1 MQGGKDRLCH
11 KYVLLMHN
19 FCLLIFLLYVS
30 PVQKNHIVK
39 EKEDKVALKA
49 FNEDEEDFEEI
60 GVPVEEL
67 VDVHDL
73 SRFNDVAKV

>member
-1 MQGGKDRLCH
+1 MILKLCI
-11 KYVLLMHN
+11 VTQLFLM
-19 FCLLIFLLYVS
+19 F
-30 PVQKNHIVK
+30 QKNHIVAN
-39 EKEDKVALKA
+39 KEDKVALKA

-73 SRFNDVAKV
+73 SRFEDMAKV

>member
-1 MQGGKDRLCH
+1 M
-11 KYVLLMHN
+11 
-19 FCLLIFLLYVS
+19 F
-30 PVQKNHIVK
+30 QKNHTVAN
-39 EKEDKVALKA
+39 KEDKEALKA

-73 SRFNDVAKV
+73 SRFEDVAKV

>member
-1 MQGGKDRLCH
+1 M
-11 KYVLLMHN
+11 
-19 FCLLIFLLYVS
+19 
-30 PVQKNHIVK
+30 K

-60 GVPVEEL
+60 GVPVEKLGVPVEELGVPVEEIGVPVEEL

>member
-1 MQGGKDRLCH
+1 M
-11 KYVLLMHN
+11 
-19 FCLLIFLLYVS
+19 
-30 PVQKNHIVK
+30 K

-67 VDVHDL
+67 GVPVEELGVPVEELVDVHDL

>member
-1 MQGGKDRLCH
+1 MT
-11 KYVLLMHN
+11 N
-19 FCLLIFLLYVS
+19 
-30 PVQKNHIVK
+30 
-39 EKEDKVALKA
+39 KEDKVALKA

-73 SRFNDVAKV
+73 SRFEDMAKV

>member
-1 MQGGKDRLCH
+1 MLSLN
-11 KYVLLMHN
+11 YFFV
-19 FCLLIFLLYVS
+19 F
-30 PVQKNHIVK
+30 QKNHTVAN
-39 EKEDKVALKA
+39 KEDKVALKA

-73 SRFNDVAKV
+73 SRFEDAAKV

>member
-1 MQGGKDRLCH
+1 M
-11 KYVLLMHN
+11 
-19 FCLLIFLLYVS
+19 
-30 PVQKNHIVK
+30 K

-67 VDVHDL
+67 GVPVEKLVDVHDL

>member
-1 MQGGKDRLCH
+1 M
-11 KYVLLMHN
+11 
-19 FCLLIFLLYVS
+19 
-30 PVQKNHIVK
+30 K

-60 GVPVEEL
+60 CVPVEELGVPVEELGVPVEELGVPVEEL